1 MIFLNIVKRI
11 SELVNGKPRRIVERS
26 NIVQYDG
33 MGYPLRLCIMDD
45 GEQIW
50 LDSYDEETD
59 LVCEWKSVGES
70 DG

>member
-1 MIFLNIVKRI
+1 MIALKRVKKLF
-11 SELVNGKPRRIVERS
+11 ELKSGKPRKVIARS
-26 NIVQYDG
+26 NIVQYDD

-59 LVCEWKSVGES
+59 LVCKWKLVGEE
-70 DG
+70 